1 MQKYVLHCN
10 IIIQCSPGFKQW
22 RNAASYIWRNKMTPT
37 NPFMN
42 VDMTKF
48 MTDCDPSKMADQF
61 AKFAGAY
68 KLPEMDVDSLVE
80 AQRKNIEALTAANQA
95 AVEGVQALATRQNEI
110 LQETLKGTTE
120 ALTDISKSEG
130 IEDVTAKQAELLKG
144 SFEKALG
151 NMKEMAELVAKSNAD
166 TSKAISGRIAES
178 LEEIHVQAA
187 KIKKQKK

>member
-1 MQKYVLHCN
+1 
-10 IIIQCSPGFKQW
+10 
-22 RNAASYIWRNKMTPT
+22 MTPT

-95 AVEGVQALATRQNEI
+95 AVEGVQTLATRQNEI